1 MASCSKAP
9 GLGNIFVRDRFPY
22 GVESVFKQPVLTLY
36 SQSSALERRNSQ
48 SYCIR
53 RRSSIF
59 RVVKAIST
67 VPAGF
72 TSENAACS
80 PSILEEE
87 IRNLKI
93 LRSSLCAA
101 GSLHHKI
108 EVLDRQQRVK
118 SFYDGNGEV
127 NFPSA
132 FDGLG
137 ERQIFLLKC
146 LIAIGQ
152 EHVFSVEPSWLE
164 SKEEPVRS
172 SSALKNAFYILLNMI
187 ENWEKSGNSAR
198 DQRYLHLRPGND
210 DTGPDTTGND
220 EISLP
225 LGRLLLM
232 LEEMETFYDCIGGIV
247 GYQVVILELILA
259 SKMEVQPPSGQ
270 FHQEFSGVD
279 PIKEFYVPSG
289 LDLAKDKEYAAQAA
303 IWGIEGLPMLGEIY
317 PLGGSGDRLGLVD
330 KETGHCLPVAMLPF
344 CGRTLLEGLIRDLQA
359 REFLY
364 YKIYGKQNFTPVAIM
379 TSAAK
384 DNHKHITA
392 LCEKH
397 KWFGRGRRSFKLFE
411 QPLVP
416 TVGAEDGH
424 WVTSEPFK
432 LVLKPGGHGVI
443 WKLAK
448 DKGIFDWFYSHGRKA
463 ATVRQISNPV
473 AATDVTLLALAGI
486 GLHHGKKLGFA
497 SCQRNVGAT
506 EGVNVLVERSTADGD
521 WEYGITCIEYTEF
534 DKLGIADAPISPGS
548 MQAQYPANTNVLY
561 VDLPA
566 AERIGS
572 SKTVASLPGMILNLR
587 KPISYEDYLGAKH
600 SLYASRLE
608 CTMQS
613 VADSLLTSFPHRC
626 YSNVQENFDTFIVYN
641 ERRKVT
647 SSAKKKRK
655 ETDKSLHQTPD
666 GSLLDIMRNAY
677 DLLTSCNV
685 QMQKVE
691 DNSCYLYSG
700 PPFLVFLHPALGPLW
715 EVVRQKFHGGSVAK
729 GSELQLEVAEFSWKN
744 VELDGS
750 LIVLAENIMG
760 SVNAAEQE
768 EATFHYGERCGR
780 CRLQNVRISNKGADW
795 NCSENV
801 YWQHKVHRF
810 ESVKVVL
817 NGNAEFEAFD
827 VVLEGDHIFEV
838 PEGHCLRVTNGNTGI
853 CCRMQPIVGEMETQ
867 GSWYWKYTVH
877 NSHVHLEMV
886 EL

>member
-1 MASCSKAP
+1 MASCSKVP
-9 GLGNIFVRDRFPY
+9 VLGN
-22 GVESVFKQPVLTLY
+22 VFGRQKSSHGAETGFKPPVLTFY
-36 SQSSALERRNSQ
+36 CGSSALERRIPT

-53 RRSSIF
+53 NRSSIF
-59 RVVKAIST
+59 GVVKAIST
-67 VPAGF
+67 VPTGF
-72 TSENAACS
+72 TSENSACS
-80 PSILEEE
+80 PSNLEEE
-87 IRNLKI
+87 IHNLKI
-93 LRSSLCAA
+93 LRSSLCAV
-101 GSLHHKI
+101 GSLHDKI

-118 SFYDGNGEV
+118 SFHNGNRRV
-127 NFPSA
+127 NYPLA

-137 ERQIFLLKC
+137 ERRIFLLKC

-152 EHVFSVEPSWLE
+152 EHVLSVEPSWLE
-164 SKEEPVRS
+164 SKGEPVRS
-172 SSALKNAFYILLNMI
+172 SSPLKNAFYILLDMI
-187 ENWEKSGNSAR
+187 EKWDKSGDSAK
-198 DQRYLHLRPGND
+198 DQRYLDLRPGNG
-210 DTGPDTTGND
+210 DTGPSKAGND
-220 EISLP
+220 EISLSF
-225 LGRLLLM
+225 GRLLLM
-232 LEEMETFYDCIGGIV
+232 LEELETFYDCIGGIV
-247 GYQVVILELILA
+247 GYQVAILELILA
-259 SKMEVQPPSGQ
+259 SKNEVRSPSGQ
-270 FHQEFSGVD
+270 FHQEFSDVD
-279 PIKEFYVPSG
+279 SIKEFYVPSG
-289 LDLAKDKEYAAQAA
+289 PDLAKDKEYAAQAA
-303 IWGIEGLPMLGEIY
+303 IWGIEGLPTMGEIY

-344 CGRTLLEGLIRDLQA
+344 CGRTLLEGLVRDLQA

-364 YKIYGKQNFTPVAIM
+364 YKIYGKQIVTPVAIM

-392 LCEKH
+392 LCERH

-424 WVTSEPFK
+424 WVKSEPFK

-443 WKLAK
+443 WKLAR

-486 GLHHGKKLGFA
+486 GLHYGKKLGFA

-506 EGVNVLVERSTADGD
+506 EGVNVLVERSTAYGY

-534 DKLGIADAPISPGS
+534 DKLGIADAPVLPGS

-566 AERIGS
+566 VERIGS

-587 KPISYEDYLGAKH
+587 KPIIYEDYLGVKH

-608 CTMQS
+608 CTMQN

-626 YSNVQENFDTFIVYN
+626 YSNVQENLDTFIVYN

-647 SSAKKKRK
+647 SSAKKERK
-655 ETDKSLHQTPD
+655 DTDKSLHQTPD

-677 DLLTSCNV
+677 DLLISCNV
-685 QMQKVE
+685 HMHKVE

-700 PPFLVFLHPALGPLW
+700 PPFLIFLHPALGPLW
-715 EVVRQKFHGGSVAK
+715 EVVRQKFHGGSVAR
-729 GSELQLEVAEFSWKN
+729 GSELQLEIAEFYWKN

-750 LIVLAENIMG
+750 LTVLAENIMG
-760 SVNAAEQE
+760 CVNETEHE
-768 EATFHYGERCGR
+768 ETTFQYGQQCGR
-780 CRLQNVRISNKGADW
+780 CRLQNVKISNKGVDW

-801 YWQHKVHRF
+801 YWKHKVHRL
-810 ESVKVVL
+810 ESVKIVL
-817 NGNAEFEAFD
+817 HGNAEFEAYD
-827 VVLEGDHIFEV
+827 VVLEGNHIFEV
-838 PEGHCLRVTNGNTGI
+838 PEGHRLRVTNENIGI
-853 CCRMQPIVGEMETQ
+853 CSRMQPLMDKMASR
-867 GSWYWKYTVH
+867 GSWYWQYTVH

>member
-22 GVESVFKQPVLTLY
+22 GVESGFKQPVLTLY

-127 NFPSA
+127 NSPSA

-344 CGRTLLEGLIRDLQA
+344 CGRTLLEGLIRDLQQKTTTNIL
-359 REFLY
+359 RHSVKNINGLGEEGGVLSFLNSHWY
-364 YKIYGKQNFTPVAIM
+364 Q
-379 TSAAK
+379 
-384 DNHKHITA
+384 
-392 LCEKH
+392 L
-397 KWFGRGRRSFKLFE
+397 
-411 QPLVP
+411 LVQ
-416 TVGAEDGH
+416 
-424 WVTSEPFK
+424 K
-432 LVLKPGGHGVI
+432 M
-443 WKLAK
+443 
-448 DKGIFDWFYSHGRKA
+448 
-463 ATVRQISNPV
+463 
-473 AATDVTLLALAGI
+473 GI
-486 GLHHGKKLGFA
+486 G
-497 SCQRNVGAT
+497 
-506 EGVNVLVERSTADGD
+506 
-521 WEYGITCIEYTEF
+521 
-534 DKLGIADAPISPGS
+534 
-548 MQAQYPANTNVLY
+548 
-561 VDLPA
+561 
-566 AERIGS
+566 
-572 SKTVASLPGMILNLR
+572 
-587 KPISYEDYLGAKH
+587 
-600 SLYASRLE
+600 
-608 CTMQS
+608 
-613 VADSLLTSFPHRC
+613 
-626 YSNVQENFDTFIVYN
+626 
-641 ERRKVT
+641 
-647 SSAKKKRK
+647 
-655 ETDKSLHQTPD
+655 
-666 GSLLDIMRNAY
+666 
-677 DLLTSCNV
+677 
-685 QMQKVE
+685 
-691 DNSCYLYSG
+691 
-700 PPFLVFLHPALGPLW
+700 
-715 EVVRQKFHGGSVAK
+715 
-729 GSELQLEVAEFSWKN
+729 
-744 VELDGS
+744 
-750 LIVLAENIMG
+750 
-760 SVNAAEQE
+760 
-768 EATFHYGERCGR
+768 
-780 CRLQNVRISNKGADW
+780 
-795 NCSENV
+795 
-801 YWQHKVHRF
+801 
-810 ESVKVVL
+810 
-817 NGNAEFEAFD
+817 
-827 VVLEGDHIFEV
+827 
-838 PEGHCLRVTNGNTGI
+838 
-853 CCRMQPIVGEMETQ
+853 
-867 GSWYWKYTVH
+867 
-877 NSHVHLEMV
+877 
-886 EL
+886 